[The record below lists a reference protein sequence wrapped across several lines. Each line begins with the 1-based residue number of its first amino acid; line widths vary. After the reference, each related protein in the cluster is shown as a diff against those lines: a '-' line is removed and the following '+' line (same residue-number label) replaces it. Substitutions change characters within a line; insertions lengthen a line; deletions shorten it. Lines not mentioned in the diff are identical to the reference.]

1 MADGYIQLTCFEYD
15 SNLYF
20 GRYSFSMVKWANDG
34 LLQDN
39 DDKLLV
45 NDGERLDNYGEM
57 TVKSY
62 NNFTIINTFH
72 QHKRAFHHH

>member
-1 MADGYIQLTCFEYD
+1 
-15 SNLYF
+15 
-20 GRYSFSMVKWANDG
+20 MVKWANDG

-39 DDKLLV
+39 DGKLLV
-45 NDGERLDNYGEM
+45 NVGERLDNYGEM